1 MFELKVAI
9 IPAAGKGRRMQSER
23 NKQFLILNQR
33 PLLSYTIDVFQKCD
47 KVDRII
53 VVVNENEIDFCRESI
68 VEKYQFDKVSS
79 VIAGGNERQDSVMN
93 GLREIPPETTTV
105 IIHDG
110 ARPFVT
116 LRIIEN
122 AIEAL
127 NGYSGVI
134 VGVPLKDTI
143 KRVNEKNE
151 VLETLDRDTLI
162 SVQTP
167 QVFPPEELMKAY
179 QRARMDG
186 FHGTDD
192 ALLVER
198 IGGQIKV
205 VNGSYENIKITTPED
220 IILAE
225 AILEK
230 RKAGTL
236 GNRL

>member
-1 MFELKVAI
+1 MKVAI